1 MSKFVKGLLIGLGV
15 LLVIALLAWVGFQV
29 YAVVA
34 HGQVARVRPIAP
46 LLPRFAPGPH
56 EYGRFGFRGG
66 GFPFMGRFPFG
77 GLIGVLGLGLL
88 AALVIVA
95 LMSPGRGRAAA
106 RVCARCGRGL
116 EVGWIACPHC
126 GQPVEPLATVEQTP
140 SDAGEAKAAPAKRG
154 RTRGRAS
161 A

>member
-15 LLVIALLAWVGFQV
+15 LLVIALLAWVGFQI
-29 YAVVA
+29 YAMVA

-46 LLPRFAPGPH
+46 MMPRFWPRSFG
-56 EYGRFGFRGG
+56 YGQFGFHGG
-66 GFPFMGRFPFG
+66 GFPFMRWFPFG

-95 LMSPGRGRAAA
+95 LTSPGGRAAT

-116 EVGWIACPHC
+116 EAGWIACPHC
-126 GQPVEPLATVEQTP
+126 GQPVEPPASVEQAS
-140 SDAGEAKAAPAKRG
+140 SDADPATPAPAKRG
-154 RTRGRAS
+154 RTKGGAS